1 MKVLVINP
9 VGHDT
14 WDKQDEEIYRGYASS
29 ETEIRVVSLPKG
41 PATVERPED
50 HAEVIPLV
58 IDVAKKMYRDF
69 DAIIVNCFLDPGVK
83 LLRGIIEKPV
93 IGPCEASLHIAS
105 TIGSK
110 LSVITV
116 GKHDTTWMIEDR
128 IKELGFSDRVV
139 SVRGIPLGVMDIN
152 KERTTVINYLIEESK
167 KAVSEDGTDVI
178 ILGCTGLAGMA
189 KEVQEKVKVPVVDPS
204 GAAIKMAEALVK
216 LGLFNVLVRR

>member
-14 WDKQDEEIYRGYASS
+14 WNKQDERIYRSYASS
-29 ETEIRVVSLPKG
+29 ETEVKVVSLPKG

-58 IDVAKKMYRDF
+58 IDVAKRMHKDF

-105 TIGSK
+105 TIGNK
-110 LSVITV
+110 LSVVTV
-116 GKHDTTWMIEDR
+116 GKYGTTWMIEDR
-128 IKELGFSDRVV
+128 IRELGFDDKVV
-139 SVRGIPLGVMDIN
+139 SIRGIPLGVMDIN

-167 KAVSEDGTDVI
+167 KAVSEDGADVI

-189 KEVQEKVKVPVVDPS
+189 RGVQDKVKVPVVDPS

>member
-14 WDKQDEEIYRGYASS
+14 WNKQDERIYRSYASS
-29 ETEIRVVSLPKG
+29 ETEVKVVSLPKG

-58 IDVAKKMYRDF
+58 IDVAKRMHKDF

-105 TIGSK
+105 TIGNK
-110 LSVITV
+110 LSVVTV
-116 GKHDTTWMIEDR
+116 GKYGTTWMIEDR
-128 IKELGFSDRVV
+128 IRELGFDDKVV
-139 SVRGIPLGVMDIN
+139 SIRGIPLGVMDIN

-167 KAVSEDGTDVI
+167 KAVSEDGADVI

-189 KEVQEKVKVPVVDPS
+189 RGVQDKVKVPVVDPS
-204 GAAIKMAEALVK
+204 GAAIKMAEAVVK
-216 LGLFNVLVRR
+216 LGLFSVLVRR

>member
-14 WDKQDEEIYRGYASS
+14 WNRQDEEIYKGYASS
-29 ETEIRVVSLPKG
+29 ETEVKVISLPKG
-41 PATVERPED
+41 PTTVERPED

-58 IDVAKKMYRDF
+58 IDVARNMYRDF
-69 DAIIVNCFLDPGVK
+69 DAIIINCFLDPGVK

-105 TIGSK
+105 TIGNK
-110 LSVITV
+110 LSVVTV
-116 GKHDTTWMIEDR
+116 GKYGTTWMIEDR

>member
-29 ETEIRVVSLPKG
+29 ETEVKVVSLPKG
-41 PATVERPED
+41 PASVERPED

-58 IDVAKKMYRDF
+58 IDVARSMYRDF

-105 TIGSK
+105 TIGNK

-116 GKHDTTWMIEDR
+116 GKYGTWMIEDR
-128 IKELGFSDRVV
+128 IKELGFGDRVV
-139 SVRGIPLGVMDIN
+139 SVRGIPLGVMDID
-152 KERTTVINYLIEESK
+152 KERTAVINYLIEEGK
-167 KAVSEDGTDVI
+167 KAVSEDGAEVI

-189 KEVQEKVKVPVVDPS
+189 KEVQVKVKVPVVDPS
-204 GAAIKMAEALVK
+204 GAAIKMAEAVVK
-216 LGLFNVLVRR
+216 LGLFNALVRR